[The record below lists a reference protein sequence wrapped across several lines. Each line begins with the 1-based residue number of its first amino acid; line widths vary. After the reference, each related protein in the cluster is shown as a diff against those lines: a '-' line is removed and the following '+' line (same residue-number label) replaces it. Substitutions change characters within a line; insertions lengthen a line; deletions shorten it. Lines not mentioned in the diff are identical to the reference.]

1 MVQTQG
7 AKKHEDCVKDFLS
20 KIFLCRHPSMKCPG
34 ENIDTYQPKPVRF
47 LWFRAKTM
55 PKIMGEQLGIIKKH
69 IWPHVYIL
77 LVLTRT
83 RVLFCWDEILAKI
96 TECQVIFHPR
106 KCKIFRFSVR
116 LAFHNEG
123 FKFFFENN
131 LTVGRINNINLE
143 NENVFFNENMSSAC
157 Y

>member
-34 ENIDTYQPKPVRF
+34 ENIDN
-47 LWFRAKTM
+47 M